1 MITHAVLSAI
11 EYRVPEGVLTNTQ
24 LAGLYPEWTQ
34 ERIEQKL
41 GIANRH
47 IAGEGEC
54 SSDLGVQAAQ
64 KLFASGVCGPQDI
77 DFILLCTQSPDYFL
91 PTTACLIQD
100 RLGIPDTA
108 GALDFNLGCSG
119 YIYGLSLAK
128 GLVETG
134 QSKNLLLITAETYSK
149 FLHPQDKSVR
159 TVFGDAAAASLI
171 QARTRLDSAGGPAIG
186 PFVVGTDGRGAKN
199 LIVEAGAFR
208 KPKSTDQVSIDENGN
223 PKSDAALYMN
233 GGEIFTFTLDRVP
246 QTVVEL
252 LAKSGLRVEDI
263 DLFVFHQANKY
274 ILDFLRK
281 ACRLPVEKFY
291 IGMRQFGNTV
301 SSTIPIAL
309 KNAADE
315 GVLKP
320 GARVMLV
327 GFGVGYSWGATII
340 TWQPQM
346 P

>member
-1 MITHAVLSAI
+1 MNAFLSAI
-11 EYRVPEGVLTNTQ
+11 EYHVPEQVLTNTD
-24 LAGLYPEWTQ
+24 LAALYPDWTA

-41 GIANRH
+41 GIVQRH
-47 IAGEGEC
+47 IAAEGEC
-54 SSDLGVQAAQ
+54 SSDLGVKAAE
-64 KLFASGVCGPQDI
+64 KLFASGACAAKDI
-77 DFILLCTQSPDYFL
+77 DFILFCTQSPDYFL
-91 PTTACLIQD
+91 PTTACLMQH

-108 GALDFNLGCSG
+108 GALDYNLGCSG

-134 QSKNLLLITAETYSK
+134 QCKNLLLITAETYSK
-149 FLHPQDKSVR
+149 FMHPQDKSVR

-171 QARTRLDSAGGPAIG
+171 QARTVSESLACPDIG
-186 PFVVGTDGRGAKN
+186 PFVVGTDGRGANN
-199 LIVEAGAFR
+199 LIVEAGAAR
-208 KPKSTDQVSIDENGN
+208 TPKATNQVSMDENGN

-263 DLFVFHQANKY
+263 DLFIFHQANKY

-281 ACRLPVEKFY
+281 ACRLPPEKFY

-301 SSTIPIAL
+301 SSTLPIAL
-309 KNAADE
+309 KNAANE
-315 GVLKP
+315 GVLHA

-340 TWQPQM
+340 TWQPQR